1 MNFFESLPLRRVHR
15 IAVSSF
21 FFLAGLC
28 FSSWGSRI
36 PSIQQKFQLNNR
48 DLGFI
53 LLALPSGLIASLPL
67 AGWLVARMGSRPIAI
82 IAAACY
88 ACTLPVI
95 GGVAEVW
102 QLVACL
108 FFFGMG
114 GNLLNISIN
123 TQAIGTETLYGRT
136 IMASYHGLWSLGG
149 FSGSFLGG
157 VFIGLSWLPWQ
168 HFLVIMT
175 LALLGVIISAPRLV
189 PKDDFATSNQPIF
202 VKPDRSL
209 ITLGIIAFCSMMCEG
224 SMFDWSNVY
233 FLKVVHPPK
242 ALLGLGLTA
251 FMSTMAS
258 GRFLGDALT
267 TRWGMKTILQFSGLF
282 TAAGLLIAVF
292 LPNVPT
298 ATIGFMLVGA
308 GVSSVVPLVYSAA
321 GRSKIL
327 SPGVAIAAVS
337 TFGYTGFLFGPVF
350 IGFIAQLYNLRVSL
364 AFIALLALAIIGLA
378 RMIKIDEPIPAPP
391 QKINGRPNH

>member
-1 MNFFESLPLRRVHR
+1 M
-15 IAVSSF
+15 
-21 FFLAGLC
+21 
-28 FSSWGSRI
+28 
-36 PSIQQKFQLNNR
+36 
-48 DLGFI
+48 
-53 LLALPSGLIASLPL
+53 
-67 AGWLVARMGSRPIAI
+67 
-82 IAAACY
+82 
-88 ACTLPVI
+88 
-95 GGVAEVW
+95 
-102 QLVACL
+102 
-108 FFFGMG
+108 
-114 GNLLNISIN
+114 
-123 TQAIGTETLYGRT
+123 
-136 IMASYHGLWSLGG
+136 
-149 FSGSFLGG
+149 
-157 VFIGLSWLPWQ
+157 SWLPRQ

-175 LALLGVIISAPRLV
+175 LSLLGIIITAPRLV
-189 PKDDFATSNQPIF
+189 PKDEFATSNQPIF
-202 VKPDRSL
+202 VRPDRSL

-282 TAAGLLIAVF
+282 TAAGLLTAVCF
-292 LPNVPT
+292 PYVPT

-350 IGFIAQLYNLRVSL
+350 IGFIAQVYNLRVSL
-364 AFIALLALAIIGLA
+364 AFIALLALAVIYLA
-378 RMIKIDEPIPAPP
+378 TKLRELDSDK
-391 QKINGRPNH
+391 K